1 MIDWMFMSV
10 NWRILYYEDNT
21 TFILRA
27 SEMQIN
33 KYVNMKPFS
42 GPGFFISWGNPLFF
56 YRFFKRTWRY
66 HFLAERLSQ
75 SWTREE
81 TYHHICGKHR
91 LEIWRACY
99 QIVIVAIRL
108 NEKNVELLTSI
119 SFVNEY
125 FH

>member
-10 NWRILYYEDNT
+10 NSRILYYEDNT

-81 TYHHICGKHR
+81 TYHHI
-91 LEIWRACY
+91 
-99 QIVIVAIRL
+99 
-108 NEKNVELLTSI
+108 EKTPSWNLTRVLSNRYRRYSAKWKKCRTSNI
-119 SFVNEY
+119 NFIC
-125 FH
+125 